1 MVEFPKNDLHPVISL
16 IFIRFA
22 IPKYALTLY
31 NTTLAAL
38 PKIRM
43 SVSSSED
50 FFLQPQSRRFPAA
63 AASILTNQFLPG
75 LGMPS
80 QWYFPNFLMSLY
92 CLRWDISPILF
103 TNSRNTVYG
112 SLHLILF
119 RRLLTIFSGI
129 LWIFFLTLFLQLSS
143 DFL

>member
-1 MVEFPKNDLHPVISL
+1 MVEFPKNNLYPVISL

-63 AASILTNQFLPG
+63 ASILTNQFLPG

-80 QWYFPNFLMSLY
+80 QWYFLDFLMSLY

-112 SLHLILF
+112 SLHPILF
-119 RRLLTIFSGI
+119 LRLLTIFSGI
-129 LWIFFLTLFLQLSS
+129 L
-143 DFL
+143 